1 MRIGVFS
8 HAVLVACLL
17 SQLQGCTVMKTKQ
30 ELRQAEIRREN
41 IVLRGNY
48 QSLLKCWD
56 DKAEKLTID
65 YANQTF
71 SQIYQ
76 DIGLA
81 EILVGGAGGKYAV
94 NIELKSEAVD
104 RTLVNAYGTGYLGA
118 QKIHEWLSLLES
130 CQPKML

>member
-1 MRIGVFS
+1 MRIGVS
-8 HAVLVACLL
+8 SYAVLVVCLL
-17 SQLQGCTVMKTKQ
+17 SQLQGCTLMKTKQ
-30 ELRQAEIRREN
+30 ELRQAEISREN

-56 DKAEKLTID
+56 DKAEKQSID
-65 YANQTF
+65 NVNQTF

-76 DIGLA
+76 GLGVA
-81 EILVGGAGGKYAV
+81 EISVGGAGGKYAV
-94 NIELKSEAVD
+94 YIELKSEAVD

-118 QKIHEWLSLLES
+118 QKIPEWLSLLES